1 MTKVLAFIL
10 AAAVAAQAQ
19 TPKIELS
26 PPVTAAFAGVKV
38 SMPKG
43 YDLQL
48 TSDRYT
54 VLRAAKLENDEA
66 VVSVSISAVPV
77 SPQATFASFVDM
89 AKPTPTLVLRNL
101 KVLKIRRLRMAGLD
115 GEVRITSFEFRGV
128 QATAVTVFLLR
139 PVPSVPMQM
148 GYVLSVEG
156 EKSRGKELLPVLAAV
171 GESLELSDPVRP
183 LSQKID
189 SLGGTIVSKRWGY
202 TIDLPQWW
210 KGRLSRDRDQVVM
223 DQTDYLRGGVPM
235 PQAKLVV
242 FPEPGTAEVCAKTA
256 LRALQQTMR
265 ERKMEFET
273 VREGPARMADRDGY
287 EFVVQQIVPPA
298 TTQQAAAPEPVVVA
312 QRTVCVG
319 GISYSLQVI
328 GQTDKLDQVTSVL
341 EAIAAGV
348 VLSAPQTTMP
358 ATAPSAT
365 APDVLPPVA
374 PPALPSIL
382 PSTAPT
388 TGPRGMVVPKYE

>member
-19 TPKIELS
+19 TPKIELA

-38 SMPKG
+38 SVPKG

-54 VLRAAKLENDEA
+54 VLRAAKLENDQA
-66 VVSVSISAVPV
+66 VLSVSISAVPV
-77 SPQATFASFVDM
+77 SPRATFANFVDM
-89 AKPTPTLVLRNL
+89 AKPTPNLVLRNL

-115 GEVRITSFEFRGV
+115 GEVRISSFESRGI

-189 SLGGTIVSKRWGY
+189 TLGGTIVSKRWGY
-202 TIDLPQWW
+202 TIRLPQWW

-235 PQAKLVV
+235 PQVKLVV
-242 FPEPGTAEVCAKTA
+242 LPEPGTAEVCAKTA
-256 LRALQQTMR
+256 LRALRETMGG
-265 ERKMEFET
+265 RKMEFET

-287 EFVVQQIVPPA
+287 EFVVQQILPPV
-298 TTQQAAAPEPVVVA
+298 TTQPAAAPEPVVVA
-312 QRTVCVG
+312 HRTVCVG
-319 GISYSLQVI
+319 GISYSLEAI

-341 EAIAAGV
+341 EAIAGGV
-348 VLSAPQTTMP
+348 TLSAPQTIMP

-365 APDVLPPVA
+365 APAVLPPPA
-374 PPALPSIL
+374 PPALPSIP

-388 TGPRGMVVPKYE
+388 TGPRGLVVPKYE